1 MVPKGK
7 LLIIGGAEE
16 RKGQHPSEELQVN
29 ERFDILK
36 KLLPKGH
43 EDGRVELITS
53 ASSAAE
59 EVADMYRQ
67 TFKQLGYG
75 NFGFMN
81 PVSKDEAQEQ
91 GLCDRIQ
98 KADTVFLTGGDQ
110 LRLSTILA
118 GTALWD
124 LVKQR
129 YERDKGFMIAGTS
142 AGAMALSEIMIIG
155 GGMSEALIG
164 ADIQTASGLSF
175 LHNCII
181 DTHFIKRG
189 RFSRLAHAIL
199 LNTANL
205 GIGLGE
211 DAALLIT
218 QGRLATCVGSGMV
231 VVIDGEKIS
240 NTNISDAQSG
250 SPVYVA
256 DLKVHLLV
264 EGCKLNLADK
274 ELFFPKIT

>member
-110 LRLSTILA
+110 LKLSTILA

-274 ELFFPKIT
+274 ELFFQK